1 MKLYRDDID
10 MVVSV
15 MKSHAPAVL
24 CHDDEDGFVQLV
36 YNKKAVGR
44 QQLAEM
50 YEYNG
55 AVYVM
60 NVQSLLEK
68 GMSCFTKQIKYVMSK
83 EHSVDID
90 DIYDF
95 YQVESILKNR

>member
-1 MKLYRDDID
+1 
-10 MVVSV
+10 
-15 MKSHAPAVL
+15 
-24 CHDDEDGFVQLV
+24 
-36 YNKKAVGR
+36 
-44 QQLAEM
+44 M
-50 YEYNG
+50 YEFNG

-68 GMSCFTKQIKYVMSK
+68 GMGAFTRRVKYVISK